1 MSRNLTDLLDAAT
14 VEAALSELGLTEPEF
29 WALDADRFQAVID
42 AHFQRVEEWKAR
54 EDARLARAE
63 ATRGGIQGVPK
74 DLSIWHAGQEGFIDP
89 DTARDALYAVFLL
102 QQAEETDPQPAVEA
116 VSALLNALFGLTG
129 GSGEA

>member
-42 AHFQRVEEWKAR
+42 AHGKRVEAWNLR
-54 EDARLARAE
+54 EQERIDQARAKWDRLE
-63 ATRGGIQGVPK
+63 GVPEGMAV
-74 DLSIWHAGQEGFIDP
+74 WHAGQEGFVDP
-89 DTARDALYAVFLL
+89 GAAQDALYSVFLL

-116 VSALLNALFGLTG
+116 VAALLNAVFGLTG
-129 GSGEA
+129 GSAEA

>member
-1 MSRNLTDLLDAAT
+1 MSRSLTDLLDAAT

-74 DLSIWHAGQEGFIDP
+74 DMSIWHAGQEGFIDP

>member
-1 MSRNLTDLLDAAT
+1 MSRNLTDLLDSAT

-29 WALDADRFQAVID
+29 WALDADRFQAVLD

-74 DLSIWHAGQEGFIDP
+74 DMSIWHAGQEGFIDP

-116 VSALLNALFGLTG
+116 VSALLNALLGLTE
-129 GSGEA
+129 GSAEA